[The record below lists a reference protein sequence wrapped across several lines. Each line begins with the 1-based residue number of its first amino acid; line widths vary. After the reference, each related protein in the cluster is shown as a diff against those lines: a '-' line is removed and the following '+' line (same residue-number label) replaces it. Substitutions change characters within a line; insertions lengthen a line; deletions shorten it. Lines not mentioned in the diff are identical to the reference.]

1 VALHGIMR
9 NDVASGREVFFN
21 YEESPQEITQDRTSP
36 HAPLNSFDE
45 TEEGFV
51 GSSQGISSSASPL

>member
-1 VALHGIMR
+1 MR

-21 YEESPQEITQDRTSP
+21 YEESPQEITQDKTSP

-51 GSSQGISSSASPL
+51 GGSQGISSSASPL